1 MRVSGERINLKDYY
15 VSLYVVQMCPHVR
28 PALNQVMTAL
38 DCVSDNMHWHT
49 RLYTYFHNLESFIQV
64 SSEGRM
70 SV

>member
-1 MRVSGERINLKDYY
+1 M
-15 VSLYVVQMCPHVR
+15 YVVQMCPHVR